1 MDTVANDVDTIKRLL
16 RFDLLAAVFQPVF
29 CVVDGSLF
37 GFEGLIRGPQRSE
50 FESPTALF
58 ALAESCGM
66 RTELEQAAARA
77 IFRAFSRNRLPGYLM
92 VNYSAAALVDVCS
105 VPDRAIDT
113 LRREGIAPQNVI
125 IELTEHNRIEN
136 VTRLATLL
144 QPLTRSGISLALD
157 DFGSG
162 HSNLQ
167 LWMELRPRLVKL
179 DRAFSNGL
187 SSNGDKFEIVRLLKG
202 LSESFGSQLVAE
214 GIEEASDLAV
224 VRDMGIPLAQ
234 GYLLGRP
241 ASTPLQQASHEAVSV
256 ITSRKISA
264 LPEAKR
270 GISRFRLAG
279 ELARPIPPL
288 APQVT
293 NEQLRGHFREHPEWH
308 GIAVVDG
315 DRPVG
320 VVDRRGFMDRYAQPF
335 QRELFGRRP
344 LSCFMNDTPLVIERR
359 TPVESLAAVLTGDDQ
374 RYLSD
379 GFIVVDN
386 GRYVGLATGEDLVRA
401 VTELRVEAARY
412 ANPLT
417 FLPGNIPISEHLDR
431 LLLADVPFVACY
443 ADLDNFKPFNDQ
455 YGYWR
460 GDEVIR
466 LAASVIQGNADPTL
480 DFVGHVGGDDFL
492 VIFQSV
498 DWEIRA
504 MRIIDGFNVQMRQF
518 FAEQEIASRGFWGE
532 DRRGVKTF
540 FPLTSMAIGAVVV
553 RPGSVDHH
561 EDVASAAAAAK
572 RKAKS
577 SVPQLHIDTAE
588 CPVAPVLA

>member
-1 MDTVANDVDTIKRLL
+1 MDAIAQNCQAIKRML
-16 RFDLLAAVFQPVF
+16 RFDLLDPVFQPVF
-29 CVVDGSLF
+29 SVPDGAIF
-37 GFEGLIRGPQRSE
+37 GFEGLIRGPRQTE
-50 FESPTALF
+50 FESPGQLF
-58 ALAESCGM
+58 AVAEDCGM

-77 IFRAFSRNRLPGYLM
+77 IFRAFSRLRLPGFLM
-92 VNYSAAALVDVCS
+92 VNYSAAALVDVCQD
-105 VPDRAIDT
+105 PARA
-113 LRREGIAPQNVI
+113 LGALQNEGIAPQNVI
-125 IELTEHNRIEN
+125 IELTEHNRIYD
-136 VTRLATLL
+136 VTRLAALL
-144 QPLTRSGISLALD
+144 QPLSRAGISLALD

-187 SSNGDKFEIVRLLKG
+187 STNGDKFEIVRLLKG

-214 GIEEASDLAV
+214 GIEAASDLAV
-224 VRDMGIPLAQ
+224 VRDMGIPLVQ
-234 GYLLGRP
+234 GFLLGRP
-241 ASTPLQQASHEAVSV
+241 AAVPAQQASAEAVSV
-256 ITSRKISA
+256 INSRKISA
-264 LPEAKR
+264 LPEPKR
-270 GISRFRLAG
+270 GVSRFRLAG

-288 APQVT
+288 SPSVT
-293 NEQLRGHFREHPEWH
+293 NEQLRRFFKDHPEWH
-308 GIAVVDG
+308 GVAVVDDG
-315 DRPVG
+315 CPVG
-320 VVDRRGFMDRYAQPF
+320 VVDRKSFMDRYAQPF

-344 LSCFMNDTPLVIERR
+344 LSSFMNETPLVVERR
-359 TPVESLAAVLTGDDQ
+359 TPVESLATVLTGDDQ

-417 FLPGNIPISEHLDR
+417 FLPGNIPISQHLDR
-431 LLLADVPFVACY
+431 LLAASVPFVACY

-466 LAASVIQGNADPTL
+466 LAAAVIQANADPTL

-492 VIFQSV
+492 VVFQSA
-498 DWEIRA
+498 DWELRA
-504 MRIIDGFNVQMRQF
+504 SRIIDDFNARMRPF
-518 FAEQEIASRGFWGE
+518 FARKEIAEQGFWGE
-532 DRRGVKTF
+532 DRKGVRTF

-553 RPGSVDHH
+553 VPGSLDHH

-572 RKAKS
+572 RKAKK
-577 SVPQLHIDTAE
+577 SVPQMHIDAAE
-588 CPVAPVLA
+588 LLHAPAEV